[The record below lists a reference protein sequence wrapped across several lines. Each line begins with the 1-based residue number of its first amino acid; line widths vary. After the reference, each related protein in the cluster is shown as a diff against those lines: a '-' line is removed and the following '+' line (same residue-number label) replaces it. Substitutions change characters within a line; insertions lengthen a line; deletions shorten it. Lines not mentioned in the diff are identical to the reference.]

1 MKYIFCIIFIF
12 VLTSCSSV
20 DFVYDEYKDVGNP
33 LYEKTRVDTSGLN
46 LTFLNSYVSIFF
58 GERKEDKFNL
68 TRVVDEKKTKRS
80 VEKNQATSDLNY
92 ELRFI
97 YKLTLVDKNCEVYK
111 KEILSNF
118 SIIPKSSGY
127 NYGTDVSLEKKYELA
142 VTENLNQFVYFLTYT
157 NLNSCL

>member
-1 MKYIFCIIFIF
+1 MKYIFCIILIF

-68 TRVVDEKKTKRS
+68 TIVVDEKKKQKDQLKKTKLH
-80 VEKNQATSDLNY
+80 Q
-92 ELRFI
+92 I
-97 YKLTLVDKNCEVYK
+97 
-111 KEILSNF
+111 
-118 SIIPKSSGY
+118 
-127 NYGTDVSLEKKYELA
+127 
-142 VTENLNQFVYFLTYT
+142 
-157 NLNSCL
+157 